1 MIDEVMEFEVELFL
15 RQRLTT
21 FTTKALRLY
30 LEKRGYVSI
39 PDNFDTYIDSHPN
52 VFKVS
57 KKQYLSRAGCFT
69 GRYFAIKP
77 TQYEVD
83 NGILIPG
90 DRCMPFV
97 DTEMLPDE
105 LTFFVNKVP
114 VKKRVGEFALPEL
127 LKHYNLYGE
136 EYSAQYLAMDSCN
149 ADKNFAE
156 NDFMMPS
163 MMKLTVLDM
172 EEYYKSWKFT
182 YGDWIRVYVMDWDE
196 GLLAMEPRCERKK
209 NRFEETAEE
218 QERANWNKAFLK
230 AAEESLRTYG
240 PCGSIE
246 EQLALI
252 FVDNMFSLTGAEC
265 GSVEDFLSQTD
276 KIGLAEYGVESRLW
290 FIGEDV
296 PAGGKWGLD
305 ADAQPVTTGTLYDTF
320 NLPIPEFMLEAY
332 IRDSLYLKEN
342 DSAEIL
348 PRIVEDCGYLNKWQE
363 GLLLLRL
370 HKQREQICKKY
381 NWFADYE
388 VGEVRH
394 KALSLYSRLLTL
406 VCRLDR
412 SSVPVQNMPQ
422 HELIVLSQ
430 LFGHTAKLISGLLF
444 QRNLTDKELD
454 SSRLSV
460 EGMEYSFEDIKPA
473 LEAVMKRDF

>member
-1 MIDEVMEFEVELFL
+1 MIDDVLEFEVEIFL

-21 FTTKALRLY
+21 FTVKNLSQY
-30 LEKRGYVSI
+30 LEKKGYLSI
-39 PDNFDTYIDSHPN
+39 PDNFKLYVDAHPN

-57 KKQYLSRAGCFT
+57 KNRYISRAGCFT

-77 TQYEVD
+77 TQYEIE

-114 VKKRVGEFALPEL
+114 VEKRVGEFPLAEL

-156 NDFMMPS
+156 NDFLLPS
-163 MMKLTVLDM
+163 IMKLTVLDM
-172 EEYYKSWKFT
+172 EKYYREWDFS
-182 YGDWIRVYVMDWDE
+182 YGDWIRLCVVDWNE
-196 GLLAMEPRCERKK
+196 GLLFMEPRCERKK
-209 NRFEETAEE
+209 NRFEETAAE
-218 QERANWNKAFLK
+218 QERITWNKTLETAIEK
-230 AAEESLRTYG
+230 SLHLYG
-240 PCGSIE
+240 PRNSIE
-246 EQLALI
+246 EQLA
-252 FVDNMFSLTGAEC
+252 FVFFNNMLSLTGAEC
-265 GSVEDFLSQTD
+265 GSVEDFLNQSD
-276 KIGLAEYGVESRLW
+276 KIGLTEYGVESRLW
-290 FIGEDV
+290 FLGEDV
-296 PAGGKWGLD
+296 PAAGKWGVEPE
-305 ADAQPVTTGTLYDTF
+305 AQPVTEGTLYDTF
-320 NLPIPEFMLEAY
+320 KLPIPEFMLEAY

-342 DSAEIL
+342 DSAGIL
-348 PRIVEDCGYLNKWQE
+348 PRIIEDCGYLNKWQE
-363 GLLLLRL
+363 SLLLLRL

-394 KALSLYSRLLTL
+394 KALELYSRLLTL

-412 SSVPVQNMPQ
+412 CPVPVQNMPQ

-444 QRNLTDKELD
+444 QRNITDKELD

-460 EGMEYSFEDIKPA
+460 EGMEYSFEDIKPT

>member
-1 MIDEVMEFEVELFL
+1 MIDDVLEFEIELFL

-21 FTTKALRLY
+21 FTVKTLLQY
-30 LEKRGYVSI
+30 LEKKGFVSV
-39 PDNFDTYIDSHPN
+39 PDNFEAYIDAHPN

-77 TQYEVD
+77 TQYEID

-149 ADKNFAE
+149 SEKNFAE
-156 NDFMMPS
+156 NDFMLPS
-163 MMKLTVLDM
+163 MMTLTVLDM
-172 EEYYKSWKFT
+172 EEYYKKWNFA
-182 YGDWIRVYVMDWDE
+182 YGDWIRLYLLDWDE
-196 GLLAMEPRCERKK
+196 GLLLMEPRCERKM
-209 NRFEETAEE
+209 NPFEETAAE
-218 QERANWNKAFLK
+218 QERAAWNKKFEK
-230 AAEESLRTYG
+230 AMCESLKLYG
-240 PCGSIE
+240 PCSSIE
-246 EQLALI
+246 EQLAYV
-252 FVDNMFSLTGAEC
+252 FVDNMFALTGAEC
-265 GSVEDFLSQTD
+265 GSVEDFLSQSD
-276 KIGLAEYGVESRLW
+276 KIGLSEYGVESRLW
-290 FIGEDV
+290 LVGESV
-296 PAGGKWGLD
+296 PAAGKWGSE
-305 ADAQPVTTGTLYDTF
+305 ADSQPITDGTLYDTF

-342 DSAEIL
+342 DSAGIL
-348 PRIVEDCGYLNKWQE
+348 PRIVKDLGYLNKWQE

-370 HKQREQICKKY
+370 HKQREQICRGY

-394 KALSLYSRLLTL
+394 KALELYSRLLTL

-412 SSVPVQNMPQ
+412 CSVPVQNMPQ

-444 QRNLTDKELD
+444 QKNLTDKELD

>member
-1 MIDEVMEFEVELFL
+1 MVDEVMEFDVELFL
-15 RQRLTT
+15 RQRITT
-21 FTTKALRLY
+21 FTLRTLRQY
-30 LEKRGYVSI
+30 LEKQGIVSL
-39 PDNFDTYIDSHPN
+39 PDNFDAYIETHPN

-77 TQYEVD
+77 TQFEID

-97 DTEMLPDE
+97 DPEMLPDE
-105 LTFFVNKVP
+105 LTFYVDNKMVETF
-114 VKKRVGEFALPEL
+114 VGEFPLPEL

-136 EYSAQYLAMDSCN
+136 EYSAQYLAMDSSN

-156 NDFMMPS
+156 NDFMLPS
-163 MMKLTVLDM
+163 VMKLTVLDM
-172 EEYYKSWKFT
+172 KALYKKWEFA
-182 YGDWIRVYVMDWDE
+182 YGDWLRLYVVDWDD
-196 GLLAMEPRCERKK
+196 GVLVMEPRCERKT
-209 NRFEETAEE
+209 NRFEETDAE
-218 QERANWNKAFLK
+218 QARANWNKTFEK
-230 AAEESLRTYG
+230 AMSDSLRMYG
-240 PCGSIE
+240 PCSSIE
-246 EQLALI
+246 EQLAYV
-252 FVDNMFSLTGAEC
+252 FVDNMFSLTGQDC
-265 GSVEDFLSQTD
+265 GSVEEFLCQSD
-276 KIGLAEYGVESRLW
+276 KIGLMEYGVESRLW
-290 FIGEDV
+290 FTNEDV
-296 PAGGKWGLD
+296 PAAGKWGGE
-305 ADAQPVTTGTLYDTF
+305 AEGQNITEGTLYDTF

-332 IRDSLYLKEN
+332 IRDSLYLKES
-342 DSAEIL
+342 DSAQIL
-348 PRIVEDCGYLNKWQE
+348 PRIVNDCGYLNKWQE

-370 HKQREQICKKY
+370 HKQREQVSKKY

-394 KALSLYSRLLTL
+394 RALELYSKILSL

-412 SSVPVQNMPQ
+412 CPVPVQNMPQ

-444 QRNLTDKELD
+444 QRNLSDKELD

-460 EGMEYSFEDIKPA
+460 EGMEYSFDDIKPA
-473 LEAVMKRDF
+473 LEAVTKRDF

>member
-1 MIDEVMEFEVELFL
+1 MIDEVMEFDVELFL
-15 RQRLTT
+15 RQRITT
-21 FTTKALRLY
+21 FTLRTLQQF
-30 LEKRGYVSI
+30 LEKQGIVSF
-39 PDNFDTYIDSHPN
+39 PDNFGSYIETHPN

-77 TQYEVD
+77 TKFEID

-97 DTEMLPDE
+97 DPEMLPDE
-105 LTFFVNKVP
+105 LTFFVDNKP
-114 VKKRVGEFALPEL
+114 VETCVNEFPLAEL

-156 NDFMMPS
+156 TDFMLPS
-163 MMKLTVLDM
+163 VMKLTVLDM
-172 EEYYKSWKFT
+172 KKLYKKWNFT
-182 YGDWIRVYVMDWDE
+182 YGDWIRVYLMDWDE
-196 GLLAMEPRCERKK
+196 GLLVMEPRCEHKT
-209 NRFEETAEE
+209 NRFEETASE
-218 QERANWNKAFLK
+218 QKRAEWNKTFEK
-230 AAEESLRTYG
+230 ALEESLRTYG

-246 EQLALI
+246 EQLAYV
-252 FVDNMFSLTGAEC
+252 FVDNMFALTGPDC
-265 GSVEDFLSQTD
+265 GSVEEFLSQSE
-276 KIGLAEYGVESRLW
+276 KIGIIEYGVESRLW
-290 FIGEDV
+290 FFHEEV
-296 PAGGKWGLD
+296 PAAGKWGD
-305 ADAQPVTTGTLYDTF
+305 DPETQSITEGTLYDTF

-332 IRDSLYLKEN
+332 IRDSLYLKEK
-342 DSAEIL
+342 DSAAIL
-348 PRIVEDCGYLNKWQE
+348 PRIVNDCGFLNKWQE
-363 GLLLLRL
+363 GFLLLRL
-370 HKQREQICKKY
+370 HKQREQISKKY

-394 KALSLYSRLLTL
+394 KALELYSKILTL
-406 VCRLDR
+406 ICRLDR
-412 SSVPVQNMPQ
+412 CPIPVQKMPQ

-444 QRNLTDKELD
+444 QKNLSDKELD

-460 EGMEYSFEDIKPA
+460 EGMEFSFEDIKPA
-473 LEAVMKRDF
+473 LEAVTKRDF

>member
-1 MIDEVMEFEVELFL
+1 MEFDVELFL
-15 RQRLTT
+15 RQRITT
-21 FTTKALRLY
+21 FTLRTLRQF
-30 LEKRGYVSI
+30 LEKQGIVSL
-39 PDNFDTYIDSHPN
+39 PDNFDSYIETHPN

-77 TQYEVD
+77 TTFEVE

-97 DTEMLPDE
+97 DPEMLPDE
-105 LTFFVNKVP
+105 LTFFVDNKP
-114 VKKRVGEFALPEL
+114 VETCVDEFPLSEL

-149 ADKNFAE
+149 SDKNFAE
-156 NDFMMPS
+156 NDFMLPS
-163 MMKLTVLDM
+163 SMKLTVLNMKDL
-172 EEYYKSWKFT
+172 YKKWKFE
-182 YGDWIRVYVMDWDE
+182 YGDWIRLYLMDWDE
-196 GLLAMEPRCERKK
+196 GLIVMEPRCERKT
-209 NRFEETAEE
+209 NRFEETASE
-218 QERANWNKAFLK
+218 QERSNWNKAFEK
-230 AAEESLRTYG
+230 ALSESMRMYG

-246 EQLALI
+246 EQLAYA
-252 FVDNMFSLTGAEC
+252 FVDNMFSLTGPEC
-265 GSVEDFLSQTD
+265 GSVEEYLAQSD
-276 KIGLAEYGVESRLW
+276 KIGLMEYGVESRLW
-290 FIGEDV
+290 FTNEDV
-296 PAGGKWGLD
+296 PAAGKWGVE
-305 ADAQPVTTGTLYDTF
+305 AENQNITESTLYDTF

-332 IRDSLYLKEN
+332 IRDSLYLKES
-342 DSAEIL
+342 DSSGIL
-348 PRIVEDCGYLNKWQE
+348 PRIVQDCGYLNKWQE

-370 HKQREQICKKY
+370 HKQREQVSKKY

-394 KALSLYSRLLTL
+394 RALELYSKLLTL

-412 SSVPVQNMPQ
+412 CPVAVHNMPQ

-430 LFGHTAKLISGLLF
+430 LFGHTAKLISGLMF
-444 QRNLTDKELD
+444 QRNLSDKELD

-460 EGMEYSFEDIKPA
+460 EGMEYSFEDIRPA
-473 LEAVMKRDF
+473 LEAVTKKDF